1 MNHILVV
8 DDEPLMRTWLS
19 KSIPKHST
27 CFDVPNTAQD
37 GIEAIEYLKQAAYDV
52 VITDIKMPGM
62 DGLNLCHHYF
72 WFQRFC
78 LCQKSYPV
86 WRKGLSFEAIG

>member
-27 CFDVPNTAQD
+27 CFDIVN
-37 GIEAIEYLKQAAYDV
+37 I
-52 VITDIKMPGM
+52 
-62 DGLNLCHHYF
+62 
-72 WFQRFC
+72 
-78 LCQKSYPV
+78 S
-86 WRKGLSFEAIG
+86 

>member
-37 GIEAIEYLKQAAYDV
+37 GIEAIEYLKQAASGTHRPNCRNLRKDV
-52 VITDIKMPGM
+52 FHGQHM
-62 DGLNLCHHYF
+62 D
-72 WFQRFC
+72 QRRC
-78 LCQKSYPV
+78 
-86 WRKGLSFEAIG
+86 R

>member
-37 GIEAIEYLKQAAYDV
+37 GIEAIDYLKQAA
-52 VITDIKMPGM
+52 
-62 DGLNLCHHYF
+62 
-72 WFQRFC
+72 
-78 LCQKSYPV
+78 
-86 WRKGLSFEAIG
+86 